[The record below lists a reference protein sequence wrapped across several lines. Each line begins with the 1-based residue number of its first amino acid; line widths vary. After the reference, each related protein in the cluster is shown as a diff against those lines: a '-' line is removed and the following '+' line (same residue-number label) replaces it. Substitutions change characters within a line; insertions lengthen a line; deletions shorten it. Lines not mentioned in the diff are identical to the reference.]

1 MLILSYP
8 RTTREMDG
16 TLLTPLF
23 LILWN
28 ILMGELPLL
37 QTPMVDGIYHI
48 RGFQSPH
55 KYWAIWSVLSIS
67 IEVLILSYLCHIV
80 HSIVHVR
87 PRFCSY
93 KRSRDYLSCS
103 FSLIDNL
110 PWFLLS
116 PHYIYLNSKTLATV
130 YLWYIW
136 FLPGWSAQK
145 SSVWFMLLC
154 PNGP

>member
-8 RTTREMDG
+8 RISIDMDG
-16 TLLTPLF
+16 TLNRRIKTLCKDLRHV
-23 LILWN
+23 IRYACH
-28 ILMGELPLL
+28 PLL
-37 QTPMVDGIYHI
+37 VTVGTQLGVPH
-48 RGFQSPH
+48 PH
-55 KYWAIWSVLSIS
+55 KDILKNENQWSVPSIS
-67 IEVLILSYLCHIV
+67 PVVLVLSYLCHIV

-116 PHYIYLNSKTLATV
+116 PHYIYLNSKTLATI
-130 YLWYIW
+130 YLWY
-136 FLPGWSAQK
+136 F
-145 SSVWFMLLC
+145 
-154 PNGP
+154 